1 MVSAD
6 ETAVTYLEIPDKSE
20 NDKKHYKYECIMSW
34 QIKKIFHEMLLLI
47 LFPER

>member
-20 NDKKHYKYECIMSW
+20 NDKKHYKYECIYFIYLCPDKLQNVS
-34 QIKKIFHEMLLLI
+34 
-47 LFPER
+47 